1 MPFDD
6 VKELNVDS
14 DSSLDQ
20 NIDDLYHQMFDLSW
34 FKGIEARHAR
44 TKTWKQY
51 CDTLAKKK
59 WKINHSQYWFGG
71 TATKGTNKVVEC
83 DMLGKYAWM
92 SCFLIF

>member
-44 TKTWKQY
+44 TEIWKQY
-51 CDTLAKKK
+51 CDTLVKKK
-59 WKINHSQYWFGG
+59 WFGG
-71 TATKGTNKVVEC
+71 TKGKNKAVEC

-92 SCFLIF
+92 S